1 MNVDDAEIRAMG
13 SVVSALNELEDDAT
27 RARVL
32 RWAAERF
39 GISAPAPNPAT
50 NVNPPEVND
59 DGRVRTKSP
68 AVPTDPVFDDFV
80 DLFDAVDPKTD
91 LDKVLTGAYW
101 LQAVNAQPSWQSAK
115 VNNLLKD
122 TGHGVSNV
130 TKALT
135 AAQNKSPALVRQ
147 MAKSGR
153 AAQSWKTYKLTTS
166 GISYTRKKLGLT
178 GSVPVVLADDEAES

>member
-1 MNVDDAEIRAMG
+1 MTVDAELQAMT
-13 SVVSALNELEDDAT
+13 SVVSALNGLEDDAT

-32 RWAAERF
+32 RWAAERY
-39 GISAPAPNPAT
+39 GISMPALNSTASANT
-50 NVNPPEVND
+50 AEASD

-80 DLFDAVDPKTD
+80 DLFDAVNPKTEM
-91 LDKVLTGAYW
+91 DKVLTGAYW

-122 TGHGVSNV
+122 TGHGVSNI
-130 TKALT
+130 TTSLT
-135 AAQNKSPALVRQ
+135 SAQKKSPALVRQ

-166 GISYTRKKLGLT
+166 GVAYIRSKLGLT
-178 GSVPVVLADDEAES
+178 GAVPTVLADNEAES

>member
-1 MNVDDAEIRAMG
+1 MTVDAEIQAMT
-13 SVVSALNELEDDAT
+13 SVVSALNGLEDDAT

-39 GISAPAPNPAT
+39 AISVPVPNTAVIVSDST
-50 NVNPPEVND
+50 VND
-59 DGRVRTKSP
+59 DGRKRTKSP

-80 DLFDAVDPKTD
+80 DLFDAVDPKTE

-122 TGHGVSNV
+122 TGHGVSNI
-130 TKALT
+130 TKSLT
-135 AAQNKSPALVRQ
+135 AAQKKSPALVRQ

-166 GISYTRKKLGLT
+166 GIAYIRNKLGLT
-178 GSVPVVLADDEAES
+178 GAVPVVLADDEAES

>member
-1 MNVDDAEIRAMG
+1 MTVDAEIQAMT
-13 SVVSALNELEDDAT
+13 SVVSALNGLEDDAT

-32 RWAAERF
+32 RWVAERF
-39 GISAPAPNPAT
+39 GISVPAL
-50 NVNPPEVND
+50 NVNVSAVSD
-59 DGRVRTKSP
+59 DGRARTKSP

-80 DLFDAVDPKTD
+80 DLFDALDPKTE

-122 TGHGVSNV
+122 TGHGVSNI
-130 TKALT
+130 TKSLT
-135 AAQNKSPALVRQ
+135 AAQKKSPALVRQ

-166 GISYTRKKLGLT
+166 GVAYVRAKLGLT
-178 GSVPVVLADDEAES
+178 GAVPVVLADDEAES